1 MDIEDDTTV
10 FATLKSFKSFI
21 SLPDTSRNQGEP
33 APVQSHVLQ
42 NQYLQRLQ
50 LLEAAEKVQ
59 SKTQLIQM
67 DQEKRQMEISHKRAR
82 IELEKNATLSARD
95 FEREVD
101 RNQDLLGRIRRLEE
115 REAESSQSLS
125 EKAEANRA
133 LRRTLDSLNRRVEER
148 DEWLNTSNQTVS
160 GLKDE
165 IRDLKQQA
173 QTRDNTI
180 SNQTLENQGLQEQV
194 ELQHRKYQE
203 VSQRCQALQS
213 ASSTCSDH
221 ELKIKELERKLA
233 LQEQDVVIVKNM
245 RSEVARVPDM
255 DKELR
260 QLREENVYLR
270 ETRENVILLKEETE
284 GLRCKVERMEKMKE
298 EMVNVELEKE
308 KLSQKLQAWE
318 NLGQSTGLNIRT
330 PEDLSREVI
339 QIQQREIAV
348 KQHNYTLTSSCR
360 SVERSK
366 TDLQGELLSL
376 RSKALEEQKKRETQ
390 ESLVRRLQKRVL
402 LLTKER
408 DGMRAILE
416 SYDSELSPSDYTP
429 QLNRRLREAEDI
441 LTKTQTHN
449 TEMEVLLTKAQEE
462 AGALKLQ
469 VQTMELELE
478 VMKKQQDSVAEG
490 NPLATNEEV
499 NTLRLKIEELEGERQ
514 RLEEQ
519 NVVLELRLERHNLQ
533 VHRRVCEDSTYRAA
547 L

>member
-1 MDIEDDTTV
+1 TMDIEDDTTV
-10 FATLKSFKSFI
+10 FSTLKSFKSFI

-59 SKTQLIQM
+59 SKTQLIQL

-133 LRRTLDSLNRRVEER
+133 LHRTLESLNRRVEER
-148 DEWLNTSNQTVS
+148 DGWLNTSNQ
-160 GLKDE
+160 
-165 IRDLKQQA
+165 
-173 QTRDNTI
+173 
-180 SNQTLENQGLQEQV
+180 
-194 ELQHRKYQE
+194 YQE
-203 VSQRCQALQS
+203 VSQRCQALQL

-245 RSEVARVPDM
+245 RSEVARIPDM

-284 GLRCKVERMEKMKE
+284 GLRRKVERMEKMKE

-366 TDLQGELLSL
+366 ADLQGELLSL

-416 SYDSELSPSDYTP
+416 SYDSELSSSDYTP
-429 QLNRRLREAEDI
+429 QLSRRLREAEDV
-441 LTKTQTHN
+441 LTKTQSHN
-449 TEMEVLLTKAQEE
+449 TEMEVLRR
-462 AGALKLQ
+462 
-469 VQTMELELE
+469 
-478 VMKKQQDSVAEG
+478 SVCL
-490 NPLATNEEV
+490 NLDVCVSVCLNLDVCVSVCVCLST
-499 NTLRLKIEELEGERQ
+499 IQ
-514 RLEEQ
+514 RWRYGDGCLCLCLSQ
-519 NVVLELRLERHNLQ
+519 PRCLSVCLNLD
-533 VHRRVCEDSTYRAA
+533 VCVSVST
-547 L
+547 